1 MDSLSLFFHFTFTIN
16 FCGVVPRTE
25 LSTINFSGV
34 DTPYLRSRRL
44 TLVESYTPYLRYRRL
59 TLVESYSYPELSTI
73 KRAGG
78 RERGRL
84 RTLYDPLF
92 KRVTLLVI
100 KEIPIK
106 CSTCKTSA
114 GFLKKFP
121 IKCSTCKTSAGFIKE
136 IPYKHHF
143 KGNSS

>member
-1 MDSLSLFFHFTFTIN
+1 MDSLFTFHFTFFTSLTI
-16 FCGVVPRTE
+16 R
-25 LSTINFSGV
+25 
-34 DTPYLRSRRL
+34 
-44 TLVESYTPYLRYRRL
+44 
-59 TLVESYSYPELSTI
+59 
-73 KRAGG
+73 G

-121 IKCSTCKTSAGFIKE
+121 IKCSTCKTSAGFIK
-136 IPYKHHF
+136 IPYKTHLQFYMRNPF
-143 KGNSS
+143 KKFSDKKKIPHNYFFLGKSLVNFFSKHMEFPLCFFFF